1 MQLLIVHRDSDMGE
15 ALVRLVT
22 SYTRHQC
29 ELVGSDVAAMDWAR
43 RHQQCN
49 LLLTQLEADGI
60 DGLALGSSLSEV
72 FPALQ
77 VLFFPNYPAADRR
90 LEIAETKVFPEPIE
104 GDDLLTA
111 IERAENAPPN
121 APDLFHVA
129 DVLQMCCLSRRNG
142 ALQLVKETKNGL
154 VFLRGGNIVHAET
167 TTARGRDAL
176 LEMVGWEFIE
186 FAYERS
192 VRPPLETITAAWHD
206 ILIDVVTAGKEENS
220 IKSQRRS
227 A

>member
-1 MQLLIVHRDSDMGE
+1 MQLLIVHRDSEMAE
-15 ALVRLVT
+15 ALVQMVK

-60 DGLALGSSLSEV
+60 DGLALGSSLSEI

-77 VLFFPNYPAADRR
+77 VLFFPNYPAAERR

-104 GDDLLTA
+104 GDELLAA

-121 APDLFHVA
+121 APDLFHVV

-142 ALQLVKETKNGL
+142 ALQLVKEAKSGL
-154 VFLRGGNIVHAET
+154 VFLRGGKIVHAET

-176 LEMVGWEFIE
+176 LEMVSWEFIE

-206 ILIDVVTAGKEENS
+206 VLIDVVTAGKQDNS
-220 IKSQRRS
+220 VKAQRRS

>member
-1 MQLLIVHRDSDMGE
+1 MQLLIVHRDSEMGE
-15 ALVRLVT
+15 ALVQMAK

-77 VLFFPNYPAADRR
+77 VLFFPNYPAAERR

-104 GDDLLTA
+104 GDELLAA

-121 APDLFHVA
+121 APDLFHVV

-142 ALQLVKETKNGL
+142 ALQLVKEAKSGL
-154 VFLRGGNIVHAET
+154 VFLRGGKIVHAET

-176 LEMVGWEFIE
+176 LEMVSWEFIE
-186 FAYERS
+186 FAYEGS

-206 ILIDVVTAGKEENS
+206 CLIDVVTAGKPENS

>member
-1 MQLLIVHRDSDMGE
+1 MQLLIVHRDSEMGE
-15 ALVRLVT
+15 ALVRMVN

-60 DGLALGSSLSEV
+60 DGLALGSSFSEL

-77 VLFFPNYPAADRR
+77 VLFFPNYPATERR
-90 LEIAETKVFPEPIE
+90 LEIAESKVFPEPIE
-104 GDDLLTA
+104 GDDLLAA
-111 IERAENAPPN
+111 IERAENAP
-121 APDLFHVA
+121 DLFHVV

-142 ALQLVKETKNGL
+142 ALQLVKEAKSGL
-154 VFLRGGNIVHAET
+154 VFLRGGKIVHAET

-176 LEMVGWEFIE
+176 LEMVSWEFIE

-192 VRPPLETITAAWHD
+192 VRAPLETISTGWHD
-206 ILIDVVTAGKEENS
+206 ILIDVVTSLKPENS

>member
-1 MQLLIVHRDSDMGE
+1 MQLLIVHRDSEMGE
-15 ALVRLVT
+15 ALVQMVK

-60 DGLALGSSLSEV
+60 DGLALGSSLSEI

-77 VLFFPNYPAADRR
+77 VLFFPNYPAAERR

-104 GDDLLTA
+104 GDDLLAA
-111 IERAENAPPN
+111 IERAENAP
-121 APDLFHVA
+121 DLFHVV

-142 ALQLVKETKNGL
+142 ALQLVKEAKSGL
-154 VFLRGGNIVHAET
+154 VFLRGGRIVHAET
-167 TTARGRDAL
+167 TTAGGRDAL
-176 LEMVGWEFIE
+176 LEMVSWKFIE

-192 VRPPLETITAAWHD
+192 VRAPLETISVVWHD
-206 ILIDVVTAGKEENS
+206 VLIDVVTTLKQENP
-220 IKSQRRS
+220 IKSQRQS

>member
-1 MQLLIVHRDSDMGE
+1 MQLLIVHRDSEMGE
-15 ALVRLVT
+15 ALVQMVK

-60 DGLALGSSLSEV
+60 DGLALGSSLNGIL
-72 FPALQ
+72 PALQ
-77 VLFFPNYPAADRR
+77 VLLFPNYPTAERR
-90 LEIAETKVFPEPIE
+90 LETGETKVFPEPIE
-104 GDDLLTA
+104 GDDLLAA

-121 APDLFHVA
+121 GPDLFHVV

-142 ALQLVKETKNGL
+142 ALQVVKETRSGL
-154 VFLRGGNIVHAET
+154 VFLRRGKIVHAET

-176 LEMVGWEFIE
+176 LEMVSWDFIE

-192 VRPPLETITAAWHD
+192 VRAPLETITGAWQD
-206 ILIDVVTAGKEENS
+206 ILIDVITALKQENS

>member
-1 MQLLIVHRDSDMGE
+1 MQLLIVHRDSEMGE
-15 ALVRLVT
+15 ALVQMMN

-60 DGLALGSSLSEV
+60 DGLALGSSLSEI

-77 VLFFPNYPAADRR
+77 VLFFPNYPAAERR
-90 LEIAETKVFPEPIE
+90 LEIGEAKVFPEPIE
-104 GDDLLTA
+104 GDELLAA

-121 APDLFHVA
+121 APDLFHVV

-142 ALQLVKETKNGL
+142 ALQLVKEAKSGL
-154 VFLRGGNIVHAET
+154 VFLRGGKIVHAET

-176 LEMVGWEFIE
+176 LEMVSWEYIE

-206 ILIDVVTAGKEENS
+206 VLIDVVTAGKQEDS